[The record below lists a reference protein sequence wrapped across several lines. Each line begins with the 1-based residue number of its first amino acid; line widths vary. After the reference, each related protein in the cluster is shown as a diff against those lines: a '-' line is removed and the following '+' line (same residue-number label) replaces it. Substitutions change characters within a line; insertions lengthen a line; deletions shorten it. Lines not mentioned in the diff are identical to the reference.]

1 MKVLIIL
8 TSILVLVGCDI
19 QFPKKIQAQE
29 IRIERSNAAMI
40 AFQYIDYSEATH
52 RQKLKDYIGV
62 DPKRV
67 EWCAAF
73 ANAVLQE
80 TGIPG
85 SETVRAYPLTA
96 RSFLDWGTKV
106 LKEDI
111 QPGDI
116 VVFPRGSSGWQGHVG
131 FYIKSQTI
139 DGVEYYYILGG
150 NQSNKVSIDL
160 YRAKRALGIRRHPI
174 ID

>member
-1 MKVLIIL
+1 MKIITLIL
-8 TSILVLVGCDI
+8 STALLVGCDI
-19 QFPKKIQAQE
+19 KFPTIIKTQE
-29 IRIERSNAAMI
+29 IRVERTNAAMI

-62 DPKRV
+62 DPKRT

-73 ANAVLQE
+73 ANAVLKE
-80 TGIPG
+80 TGVPG
-85 SETVRAYPLTA
+85 SESVSDYPLTA
-96 RSFLDWGTKV
+96 RSFLQWGEEV
-106 LKEDI
+106 KEP

-116 VVFPRGSSGWQGHVG
+116 IVFPRGKVAWQGHVG

-139 DGVEYYYILGG
+139 DGIEYYYILGG

-160 YRAKRALGIRRHPI
+160 YRASRALSIRRHSS
-174 ID
+174 